1 MAINPFYNEKANHF
15 EQDDELELIQASIDK
30 SKREIHVASF
40 VKISKNTPIDESDN
54 TIRVTPFPLSGDREE
69 KVISAYVICDDSD
82 LTKDSEDRKDC
93 LGLIVYTDLPSLAM
107 VKAYMNGTDYAFKST
122 SETHSMNGAVL
133 IACKEVG

>member
-40 VKISKNTPIDESDN
+40 VKISKNMPIDESDN

-69 KVISAYVICDDSD
+69 KVISAYVMCN
-82 LTKDSEDRKDC
+82 LPKNREKDY

>member
-1 MAINPFYNEKANHF
+1 MAINPFYNEAPNHF

-40 VKISKNTPIDESDN
+40 VKISKNAPIDKSDN
-54 TIRVTPFPLSGDREE
+54 TIRVTPFPLSRDREE
-69 KVISAYVICDDSD
+69 KVISAYIMCD
-82 LTKDSEDRKDC
+82 LPENHENRTKDY

-107 VKAYMNGTDYAFKST
+107 VKAYMNGTNYAFKST

>member
-40 VKISKNTPIDESDN
+40 VKISKNATIDESDN
-54 TIRVTPFPLSGDREE
+54 TIRVTPFPLSGNREE
-69 KVISAYVICDDSD
+69 KVISAYIMCNLPTSRN
-82 LTKDSEDRKDC
+82 KDY